1 MRQYYVILDQSPL
14 SIQMR
19 ELLVEYTSVDSV
31 LVQFIRLLVRILYD
45 LRGQPSRRIAV
56 QSEDTDTM
64 DISELCTYCI

>member
-31 LVQFIRLLVRILYD
+31 LVQFIRLLVYILYD